1 MLKNILLVG
10 LGGALGSMLRYAFSY
25 WFKHSSFPLASF
37 LVNIIG
43 SFIIGLVFAYALR
56 YESFALNWRLFLAA
70 GICGG
75 FTTFSAFSLES
86 LQLLQQQ
93 RIGLFFIYV
102 MGSLLLGLAATWLGY
117 GLMK

>member
-10 LGGALGSMLRYAFSY
+10 LGGAAGSMLRYAFSV
-25 WFKHSSFPLASF
+25 WFKHASFPLATF
-37 LVNIIG
+37 LVNVIG
-43 SFIIGLVFAYALR
+43 SFIIGLVFAYSLR
-56 YESFALNWRLFLAA
+56 SESFATNWRLFLAA

-93 RIGLFFIYV
+93 RVGIFFLYLIGTV
-102 MGSLLLGLAATWLGY
+102 LLGLAATWFGY
-117 GLMK
+117 SLLK

>member
-10 LGGALGSMLRYAFSY
+10 LGGAAGSMLRYAFSV
-25 WFKHSSFPLASF
+25 WFKHASFPLATF
-37 LVNIIG
+37 LVNVIG
-43 SFIIGLVFAYALR
+43 SFIIGLVFAYSLR
-56 YESFALNWRLFLAA
+56 SESFATNWRLFLAA

-93 RIGLFFIYV
+93 RVGIFFLYVIGTV
-102 MGSLLLGLAATWLGY
+102 MLGLAATWFGY
-117 GLMK
+117 SLLK

>member
-10 LGGALGSMLRYAFSY
+10 LGGAAGSMLRYAFSV
-25 WFKHSSFPLASF
+25 WFKHASFPLATF
-37 LVNIIG
+37 LVNVIG
-43 SFIIGLVFAYALR
+43 SFIIGLVFAYSLR
-56 YESFALNWRLFLAA
+56 SESFATNWRLFLAA

-93 RIGLFFIYV
+93 RVGIFFLYVIGTV
-102 MGSLLLGLAATWLGY
+102 LLGLAATWFGY
-117 GLMK
+117 SLLK

>member
-10 LGGALGSMLRYAFSY
+10 LGGAAGSMLRYAFSV
-25 WFKHSSFPLASF
+25 WFKHASFPLATF
-37 LVNIIG
+37 LVNVIG
-43 SFIIGLVFAYALR
+43 SFIIGLVFAYSLR
-56 YESFALNWRLFLAA
+56 SESFATNWRLFLAA

-93 RIGLFFIYV
+93 RVGIFFLYVIGSV
-102 MGSLLLGLAATWLGY
+102 LLGLAATWFGY
-117 GLMK
+117 SLLK

>member
-10 LGGALGSMLRYAFSY
+10 LGGAAGSMLRYAFSV
-25 WFKHSSFPLASF
+25 WFKHASFPLATF
-37 LVNIIG
+37 LVNVIG
-43 SFIIGLVFAYALR
+43 SFIIGLVFAYSLR
-56 YESFALNWRLFLAA
+56 SESFATNWRLFLAA

-93 RIGLFFIYV
+93 RVGIFFLYVIGTV
-102 MGSLLLGLAATWLGY
+102 LLGLAATWFVYSL
-117 GLMK
+117 LK

>member
-10 LGGALGSMLRYAFSY
+10 LGGAAGSMLRYAFSV
-25 WFKHSSFPLASF
+25 WFKHASFPLATF

-43 SFIIGLVFAYALR
+43 SFIIGLVFAYSLR
-56 YESFALNWRLFLAA
+56 SESFATNWRLFLAA

-93 RIGLFFIYV
+93 RVGIFFVYVIGTV
-102 MGSLLLGLAATWLGY
+102 MLGLAATWFGY
-117 GLMK
+117 SLLK